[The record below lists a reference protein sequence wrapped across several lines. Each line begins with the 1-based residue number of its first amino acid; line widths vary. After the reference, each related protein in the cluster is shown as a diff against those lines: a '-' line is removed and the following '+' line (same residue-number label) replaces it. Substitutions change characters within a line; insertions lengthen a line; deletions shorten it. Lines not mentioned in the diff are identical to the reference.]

1 MPTARQVPDLS
12 GLIPLGEP
20 EKLLFVPR
28 CPEGQLAVG
37 ITRRD
42 VTSHI
47 SSETNSHELTG
58 MKLVSTDPAA
68 NCSCSTTDLR
78 NSILVE
84 GPTI

>member
-42 VTSHI
+42 V
-47 SSETNSHELTG
+47 
-58 MKLVSTDPAA
+58 MV
-68 NCSCSTTDLR
+68 
-78 NSILVE
+78 
-84 GPTI
+84 